1 MEKTFVKTNEYF
13 IEFNSYIEDLQN
25 ETKRLSQ
32 KQSEVDKE
40 QQKVLHWIE
49 ANDELT
55 IEEKAEQYDR
65 LYNLRVE
72 RRKIK
77 DSIWQIQQILQR
89 IKTKPLP
96 PTTEMKYSFD

>member
-13 IEFNSYIEDLQN
+13 IEFNSYLEDLQN
-25 ETKRLSQ
+25 ESKRLSQ
-32 KQSEVDKE
+32 KQSELDKK
-40 QQKVLHWIE
+40 QQKILHWIE
-49 ANDELT
+49 ANGEFT

-72 RRKIK
+72 RRKVK
-77 DSIWQIQQILQR
+77 DSIWQIQQILRR

-96 PTTEMKYSFD
+96 PTGEMKYNFD

>member
-13 IEFNSYIEDLQN
+13 MEFNSYLEDLQN
-25 ETKRLSQ
+25 ESKRLSQ
-32 KQSEVDKE
+32 KQSELDKK
-40 QQKVLHWIE
+40 QQKILHWIE
-49 ANDELT
+49 ANGEFT

-72 RRKIK
+72 RRKVK
-77 DSIWQIQQILQR
+77 DSIWQIQQILKR

-96 PTTEMKYSFD
+96 LTGEMKYNFD

>member
-13 IEFNSYIEDLQN
+13 MEFNSYIEDLQN

-49 ANDELT
+49 ANGELT

-77 DSIWQIQQILQR
+77 DSIWQIQQILKR
-89 IKTKPLP
+89 INTKPLP

>member
-13 IEFNSYIEDLQN
+13 MEFNSYIEDLQN
-25 ETKRLSQ
+25 EIKRLSQ

-49 ANDELT
+49 ANGELT

>member
-1 MEKTFVKTNEYF
+1 MKKTFVKTNEYF
-13 IEFNSYIEDLQN
+13 MEFNSYLEDLQN

-49 ANDELT
+49 ANGELT

-77 DSIWQIQQILQR
+77 DSIWQIQQILKR

-96 PTTEMKYSFD
+96 LTTEMKYNFD

>member
-1 MEKTFVKTNEYF
+1 MEKTFIKTNEYF

-25 ETKRLSQ
+25 EIKRLSQ

-49 ANDELT
+49 ANGELT

-96 PTTEMKYSFD
+96 PTTEMKYNFD